1 MRRHFLQGH
10 VNRSHTMHAYQ
21 KDVLLY
27 FLLTRHKMY
36 GGAAK
41 PIEGGFQQEA
51 DEMFT
56 ALPAAS

>member
-1 MRRHFLQGH
+1 
-10 VNRSHTMHAYQ
+10 MHAYQ

-41 PIEGGFQQEA
+41 PKEGGFQQEE